1 VTAVLLVA
9 CGGAT
14 GGLLRAAVGGL
25 LPDEPASWGWSVL
38 VVNAVGGFAL
48 GALLAVLARRP
59 SERVRLAVG
68 TGLLGGLTTFS
79 GLVVEAVLLAEAAP
93 LVAAA
98 YVVVAVAS
106 LLAAGWLGSLAVR
119 SLAVRSLVPSPA
131 VRSRSGGA
139 R

>member
-1 VTAVLLVA
+1 MA

-68 TGLLGGLTTFS
+68 TGALGGLTTFS
-79 GLVVEAVLLAEAAP
+79 GLVVEAVLLAEDSPAAA
-93 LVAAA
+93 VA
-98 YVVVAVAS
+98 YVVVAVS
-106 LLAAGWLGSLAVR
+106 TLLGAAWLGARVAR
-119 SLAVRSLVPSPA
+119 S
-131 VRSRSGGA
+131 
-139 R
+139 